1 MDFKV
6 TDLVKNV
13 VLAGIG
19 AASSDNREGK
29 GCCR

>member
-19 AASSDNREGK
+19 AAAVTTGEGK
-29 GCCR
+29 GCCG